1 MGLPR
6 SVLDWIVVDEG
17 GFFVVQDAFQGTLSE
32 LAYALRTGDVGGGDI
47 DLVELVRS
55 FLTFFERVAARD
67 LASASEALPQVAQ
80 IVELKIRLLLPHPP
94 AAAEEEEPL
103 EEEVL
108 RVVLEL
114 EKFEGAVDF
123 LRGRRDRRRLLLPAR
138 TEPPVYARPE
148 PPVPISVGRLASL
161 ASRFRLG
168 AYFEVAVE
176 RFSLVEAMRQLA
188 RWLSGVG
195 RGGFR
200 ELVGGR
206 GWAVTTILFAGL
218 LELIRE
224 GQVRAR
230 QAEPFGPIELE
241 RCELEQ
247 REVA

>member
-1 MGLPR
+1 M
-6 SVLDWIVVDEG
+6 VDEG
-17 GFFVVQDAFQGTLSE
+17 GFFVVQDAFQGRLSE
-32 LAYALRTGDVGGGDI
+32 LTYALRNGDVASADI

-55 FLTFFERVAARD
+55 FLAFFERVAVKD
-67 LASASEALPQVAQ
+67 LTSASEALPQVAQ

-103 EEEVL
+103 TGEEEVL
-108 RVVLEL
+108 RVILEL
-114 EKFEGAVDF
+114 ERFEGAVDF

-168 AYFEVAVE
+168 AYFEMAVE
-176 RFSLVEAMRQLA
+176 RFSLVEGMRQLA

-195 RGGFR
+195 RGSFR

-206 GWAVTTILFAGL
+206 GWAVTTVLFAGL

>member
-1 MGLPR
+1 M
-6 SVLDWIVVDEG
+6 VDEG

-32 LAYALRTGDVGGGDI
+32 LAYALRNGDVASADI

-55 FLTFFERVAARD
+55 FLAFFERVAAQD
-67 LASASEALPQVAQ
+67 LVSASQALPQVAQ

-94 AAAEEEEPL
+94 AAAEEEEPPAG

-218 LELIRE
+218 LELIKE

-241 RCELEQ
+241 RCEFDQ

>member
-1 MGLPR
+1 M
-6 SVLDWIVVDEG
+6 IVVDEG
-17 GFFVVQDAFQGTLSE
+17 GFLVVQDAFQGRLSE
-32 LAYALRTGDVGGGDI
+32 LAYALRTGDVASADI

-55 FLTFFERVAARD
+55 FLAFFERVAARD

-103 EEEVL
+103 VGEEVL

-114 EKFEGAVDF
+114 ERFEGAVDF

-148 PPVPISVGRLASL
+148 PPVPISVGRLAGL

>member
-1 MGLPR
+1 MA
-6 SVLDWIVVDEG
+6 DEG

-55 FLTFFERVAARD
+55 FLIFFERVAARD
-67 LASASEALPQVAQ
+67 LTSASEALPQVAQ

>member
-1 MGLPR
+1 M
-6 SVLDWIVVDEG
+6 VDEG
-17 GFFVVQDAFQGTLSE
+17 GFFVVQDAFQGTLGE

-67 LASASEALPQVAQ
+67 LTSASEVLPQVAQ

-94 AAAEEEEPL
+94 AAAEEEPL

-114 EKFEGAVDF
+114 EQFEGAVDF